1 MSHDIPRRNVVL
13 GTAAL
18 GLCGLAR
25 NAPAAEAARS
35 QSAARPLAERL
46 AAYADGLRYADI
58 DAATIEAVKVRFIDT
73 IACLIAAFDEEPVRI
88 CRDVAGAA
96 GGGVSTIIGT
106 DRQTT
111 PDLATFAN
119 GAAIRY
125 LDLNDVYSGR
135 QVGHPSDNIAAC
147 LAVAEAERASG
158 IELITAIVLAYE
170 INCRL
175 LDAFDLTA
183 RGWDGP
189 VFSLPAAALAAGKLM
204 KLGPEKL
211 TQAVNIAFNDHI
223 PMGQTRTQA
232 LSNWKGLADAEAAR
246 NAVFAARLARAG
258 LTGPAPI
265 FEGRAG
271 FFRLVS
277 GPVDVDVGGFGG
289 GGVPFR
295 INLSGMKAY
304 PAQIYTQTA
313 IVAAIAVAEEAGGV
327 DGIAA
332 VEIETTR
339 RGYEMTGSEPE
350 KWAPDTRDSADHS
363 MPYVTAR
370 AMFDDEISNDSYG
383 PEQLRD
389 PRILGFMRKI
399 TVKAASEFAARRG
412 NAPPTR
418 ITAILNNGRSITR
431 QVDNMPGFTG
441 QPMQRADV
449 ERKFRSN
456 MRRRWPEERIESIL
470 QALWSLE
477 RADDLASLLGKLSVR
492 ETP

>member
-1 MSHDIPRRNVVL
+1 MSRDIPRRSVVL
-13 GTAAL
+13 GAAAL
-18 GLCGLAR
+18 GVCGLTR
-25 NAPAAEAARS
+25 NVPAAETVRS
-35 QSAARPLAERL
+35 QAAARPLVERL
-46 AAYADGLRYADI
+46 AAYADGLRHADI
-58 DAATIEAVKVRFIDT
+58 DAATIEAVKSHFIDT
-73 IACLIAAFDEEPVRI
+73 IACLIAAFDEKPVRI
-88 CRDVAGAA
+88 CREVAMGAA
-96 GGGVSTIIGT
+96 GGVSTIIGT
-106 DRQTT
+106 DRRTT

-135 QVGHPSDNIAAC
+135 QVGHPSDIIAAC

-158 IELITAIVLAYE
+158 TELVTAIVLAYE
-170 INCRL
+170 INCRM
-175 LDAFDLTA
+175 LDAFDLNP

-204 KLGPEKL
+204 KLSPEQL
-211 TQAVNIAFNDHI
+211 TQAVNIAVNDHI

-277 GPVDVDVGGFGG
+277 GPVDVDVDGFGG
-289 GGVPFR
+289 RGVPFR
-295 INLSGMKAY
+295 IGLCGMKAY

-313 IVAAIAVAEEAGGV
+313 IVAAVAVAQEAGSI
-327 DGIAA
+327 DAIAA
-332 VEIETTR
+332 VEVETTR
-339 RGYEMTGSEPE
+339 RGYEMTAGEPG
-350 KWAPDTRDSADHS
+350 KWAPDTRDDADHS
-363 MPYVTAR
+363 LPYVTAR
-370 AMFDDEISNDSYG
+370 AMFDGDVSNDSYT
-383 PEQLRD
+383 PERLHD
-389 PRILGFMRKI
+389 PRVLGFMRKI
-399 TVKAASEFAARRG
+399 AVKEASAFAVPRG

-418 ITAILNNGRSITR
+418 ITAVLNDGRRIAR
-431 QVDNMPGFTG
+431 EVANMPGFPG

-456 MRRRWPEERIESIL
+456 VRKRWPEERIEAIL

-477 RADDLASLLGKLSVR
+477 HTDDLASLLDMLSVR
-492 ETP
+492 EAR